1 MAVAVVG
8 SINCDVIVYVERL
21 PRPGET
27 LLASACRLGLGGK
40 GANQA
45 VAARRLGSAV
55 SLIGRVG
62 DDAFGQAVLGELRR
76 FALDT
81 TLVAVDRDGAT
92 GMAMIHVGADGE
104 NTIAI
109 VAGGNGAL
117 GKAELDEGRAALQ
130 AARVL
135 LLQLEVPLA
144 TSLAAAAV
152 VRAAGGLA
160 ILDPA
165 PAPVG
170 GLADEVLA
178 AIDILT
184 PNETETAALTGVLPR
199 SADDGVAAAR
209 ALRARGAGT
218 AIVKLGARGAAFSGP
233 SGEGFQPAFPVA
245 AIDSVAAGDCF
256 NGALAH
262 LLARGSSSLA
272 DAVRYA
278 AAAGALSTTRM
289 GAADAAPSLI
299 EVERLLSGHTA

>member
-8 SINCDVIVYVERL
+8 SINCDVIVYVARL

-27 LLASACRLGLGGK
+27 LVASACRLGLGGK

-62 DDAFGQAVLGELRR
+62 DDAFGQAVLGELHR

-81 TLVAVDRDGAT
+81 TLVALDRDGAT

-104 NTIAI
+104 NAIAI
-109 VAGGNGAL
+109 LAGGNGAL
-117 GKAELDEGRAALQ
+117 GKAELEKGRAAIQ
-130 AARVL
+130 GARVL

-144 TSLAAAAV
+144 TSLAAAAL

-165 PAPVG
+165 PAPAG
-170 GLADEVLA
+170 GLGGEVLA

-184 PNETETAALTGVLPR
+184 PNETETAALTGALPR
-199 SADDGVAAAR
+199 SADDGIAAAR
-209 ALRARGAGT
+209 ALRARG
-218 AIVKLGARGAAFSGP
+218 VAFSGP

-272 DAVRYA
+272 DAVRFA

-299 EVERLLSGHTA
+299 EVERLLSGVTA

>member
-1 MAVAVVG
+1 MALAVVG
-8 SINCDVIVYVERL
+8 SINCDVIAYVERL

-27 LLASACRLGLGGK
+27 LVASSYRLGLGGK

-62 DDAFGQAVLGELRR
+62 GDAFGQTVLDELRR
-76 FALDT
+76 FAVDT
-81 TLVAVDRDGAT
+81 ALIAVDRDGAT
-92 GMAMIHVGADGE
+92 GMAMIHVAADGE

-109 VAGGNGAL
+109 VAGGNGGL
-117 GKAELDEGRAALQ
+117 GNAELDQGKAALR

-144 TSLAAAAV
+144 TSLAAAAI
-152 VRAAGGLA
+152 VRTAGGLA

-165 PAPVG
+165 PAPAG
-170 GLADEVLA
+170 GLSGEVLA

-184 PNETETAALTGVLPR
+184 PNETEAAALTGALPR
-199 SADDGVAAAR
+199 SADDGIAAAR
-209 ALRARGAGT
+209 ALRQRGIAT

-233 SGEGFQPAFPVA
+233 SGEGFQPAFAVA
-245 AIDSVAAGDCF
+245 TVDSVAAGDCF

-262 LLARGSSSLA
+262 SLAKGSSLA
-272 DAVRYA
+272 AAVRYA
-278 AAAGALSTTRM
+278 AAAGALSTTRK
-289 GAADAAPSLI
+289 GAADAAPSAV
-299 EVERLLSGHTA
+299 EVERLLSGHPA

>member
-1 MAVAVVG
+1 MAIAVVG
-8 SINCDVIVYVERL
+8 SINCDVVAYVERL

-27 LLASACRLGLGGK
+27 LVASAYQLGLGGK

-45 VAARRLGSAV
+45 VAARRLGSTV

-62 DDAFGQAVLGELRR
+62 ADPFGRAILDELRR
-76 FALDT
+76 FAIDAA
-81 TLVAVDRDGAT
+81 LVAIDPGGAT
-92 GMAMIHVGADGE
+92 GMAMIHVADDGE

-117 GKAELDEGRAALQ
+117 GQAELEQGRAALL

-152 VRAAGGLA
+152 VRSHGGLA

-170 GLADEVLA
+170 GLSSEVLA
-178 AIDILT
+178 SVDILT
-184 PNETETAALTGVLPR
+184 PNETETAALTGALPGT
-199 SADDGVAAAR
+199 ADDGIAAAR
-209 ALRARGAGT
+209 ALRQRGVAT
-218 AIVKLGARGAAFSGP
+218 AIVKLGARGVAFSGP
-233 SGEGFQPAFPVA
+233 GAEGFVPPFKVA
-245 AIDSVAAGDCF
+245 TIDSVAAGDCF

-262 LLARGSSSLA
+262 ALDQGSDLAA
-272 DAVRYA
+272 AMRYA
-278 AAAGALSTTRM
+278 AAAAALSTTRK
-289 GAADAAPSLI
+289 GAAAAAPAAD
-299 EVERLLSGHTA
+299 EVKQLLSG